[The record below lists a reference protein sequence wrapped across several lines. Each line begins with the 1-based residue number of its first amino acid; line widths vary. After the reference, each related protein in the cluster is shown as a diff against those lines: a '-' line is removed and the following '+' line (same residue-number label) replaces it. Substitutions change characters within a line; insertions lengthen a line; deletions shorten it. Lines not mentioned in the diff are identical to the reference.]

1 MKSKLPSYVNACF
14 FIFLDDPYGKIF
26 DLSDTICVLNKTEN
40 ANVKVF
46 DLVIGFNELKLLLKP
61 YS

>member
-1 MKSKLPSYVNACF
+1 MLVF

-26 DLSDTICVLNKTEN
+26 DLFDTICVLNKTEN

-46 DLVIGFNELKLLLKP
+46 DLVIGFNESKLLLKP
-61 YS
+61 YSWNCK

>member
-1 MKSKLPSYVNACF
+1 MLVF
-14 FIFLDDPYGKIF
+14 FIFLDDPYGKII

-46 DLVIGFNELKLLLKP
+46 DLVIEFNESKLLLKP
-61 YS
+61 YSWNCK